1 MFFVV
6 KKINYL
12 ILMQI
17 YISDKRQ
24 KQIPF
29 VIISGDCFMMTIF
42 NTSNNKFITWFKR
55 IGIAGVLFFLLK
67 GLAWLALGWYIFD

>member
-1 MFFVV
+1 
-6 KKINYL
+6 
-12 ILMQI
+12 
-17 YISDKRQ
+17 
-24 KQIPF
+24 
-29 VIISGDCFMMTIF
+29 MMTIF